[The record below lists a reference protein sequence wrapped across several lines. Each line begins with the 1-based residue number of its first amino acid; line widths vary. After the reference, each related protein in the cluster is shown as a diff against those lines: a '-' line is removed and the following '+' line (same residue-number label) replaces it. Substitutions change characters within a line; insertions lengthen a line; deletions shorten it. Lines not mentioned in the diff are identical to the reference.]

1 MDITSII
8 GQIFLPISLA
18 IIMFGMGLSLV
29 SDDFVRLFAYPKAVL
44 VGLCNQL
51 LFLPLIG
58 FAIVVLFDLNPTMAI
73 GVMILSLCPG
83 GPTSNLITQVSRGNI
98 GLSVTL
104 TALAS
109 LITVFTIPILLS
121 KAIAYFT
128 GDTDVVIQLPIL
140 ETMLQILVITVIP
153 ISIGMMI
160 RKRREAFALSMEK
173 PMRTASTVLFVIIFL
188 IIIIANKDNL
198 TQAMKEVG
206 LPTLLL
212 NLSTMGL
219 GFVSAK
225 LFGITGKS
233 QISITIE
240 SGIQNGTLAFV
251 IATTILNNFEMGLPT
266 GAYSIWMFITGGFL
280 MWRLGNKEEIELL
293 KTFH

>member
-1 MDITSII
+1 MDITTII
-8 GQIFLPISLA
+8 GQIFLPISLV

-29 SDDFVRLFAYPKAVL
+29 TGDFTRLFKYPKAVL

-58 FAIVVLFDLNPTMAI
+58 FAVVVLFGLKPSMAI
-73 GVMILSLCPG
+73 GIMIISICPG

-104 TALAS
+104 TALSS

-121 KAIAYFT
+121 KFIAYFS
-128 GDTDVVIQLPIL
+128 GDTDVVIQIPIL

-153 ISIGMMI
+153 VSIGMMI
-160 RKRREAFALSMEK
+160 RKRREAFALRMEK

-198 TQAMKEVG
+198 IQAMKEVG

-219 GFVSAK
+219 GYLSAK

-251 IATTILNNFEMGLPT
+251 IATTMLNNLEMGLPT
-266 GAYSIWMFITGGFL
+266 GAYSIWMFLTGGIL
-280 MWRLGNKEEIELL
+280 MWRLGSKEN
-293 KTFH
+293 

>member
-8 GQIFLPISLA
+8 GQILLPISLA

-29 SDDFVRLFAYPKAVL
+29 SGDFTRLFTYPKAVL

-51 LFLPLIG
+51 MFLPLIG
-58 FAIVVLFDLNPTMAI
+58 FTIVVLFGLKPSMAI
-73 GVMILSLCPG
+73 GVMIISICPG

-104 TALAS
+104 TALSS

-121 KAIAYFT
+121 KFIAYFS
-128 GDTDVVIQLPIL
+128 GDTDVVIQIPIL

-153 ISIGMMI
+153 VSIGMMI
-160 RKRREAFALSMEK
+160 RKRREAFALRMEK

-198 TQAMKEVG
+198 IQAIKEVG

-219 GFVSAK
+219 GYLSAK

-251 IATTILNNFEMGLPT
+251 IATTMLNNLEMGLPT
-266 GAYSIWMFITGGFL
+266 GAYSIWMFLTGGIL
-280 MWRLGNKEEIELL
+280 MWRLGSKEN
-293 KTFH
+293 

>member
-1 MDITSII
+1 MDITMII

-18 IIMFGMGLSLV
+18 IIMLGMGLSLV
-29 SDDFVRLFAYPKAVL
+29 TADFTRLLAYPKAVV

-73 GVMILSLCPG
+73 GVMILSVCPG
-83 GPTSNLITQVSRGNI
+83 GPTSNLITLVSRGNI

-109 LITVFTIPILLS
+109 LITVFTIPVLLS

-140 ETMLQILVITVIP
+140 ETMLQILMITVIP
-153 ISIGMMI
+153 ISIGMLI
-160 RKRREAFALSMEK
+160 RKRREAFALRMEK

-219 GFVSAK
+219 GYLSAK

-251 IATTILNNFEMGLPT
+251 IATTMLNNLEMGLPS

-280 MWRLGNKEEIELL
+280 MWRLGK
-293 KTFH
+293 KRD

>member
-8 GQIFLPISLA
+8 GQILLPISLA

-29 SDDFVRLFAYPKAVL
+29 SGDFTRLFNYPKAVL

-58 FAIVVLFDLNPTMAI
+58 FAIVVLFGLNPSMAI
-73 GVMILSLCPG
+73 GVMIISICPG

-104 TALAS
+104 TALSS

-121 KAIAYFT
+121 KFIAYFS
-128 GDTDVVIQLPIL
+128 GDTDVVIQIPIL

-153 ISIGMMI
+153 VSIGMMI
-160 RKRREAFALSMEK
+160 RKRREAFALRMEK

-198 TQAMKEVG
+198 IQAMKEVG

-219 GFVSAK
+219 GYLSAK

-251 IATTILNNFEMGLPT
+251 IATTMLNNLEMGLPT
-266 GAYSIWMFITGGFL
+266 GAYSIWMFLTSGIL
-280 MWRLGNKEEIELL
+280 MWRLGSKEN
-293 KTFH
+293 

>member
-1 MDITSII
+1 MDITPII
-8 GQIFLPISLA
+8 GQILLPISLA

-29 SDDFVRLFAYPKAVL
+29 SGDFTRLFTYPKAVL

-51 LFLPLIG
+51 LFLPLIA
-58 FAIVVLFDLNPTMAI
+58 FVIVVLFGLNPSMAI
-73 GVMILSLCPG
+73 GVMIISICPG

-104 TALAS
+104 TALSS

-121 KAIAYFT
+121 KFIAYFS
-128 GDTDVVIQLPIL
+128 GDTDVVIQIPIL

-153 ISIGMMI
+153 VSIGMMI
-160 RKRREAFALSMEK
+160 RKRREAFALHMEK

-198 TQAMKEVG
+198 IQAMKEVG

-219 GFVSAK
+219 GYLSAK

-251 IATTILNNFEMGLPT
+251 IATTMLNNLEMGLPT
-266 GAYSIWMFITGGFL
+266 GAYSIWMFLTGGIL
-280 MWRLGNKEEIELL
+280 MWRLGSKEN
-293 KTFH
+293 

>member
-18 IIMFGMGLSLV
+18 IIMFGMGLSLI

-58 FAIVVLFDLNPTMAI
+58 FAIIVLFDLNPTMAI

-83 GPTSNLITQVSRGNI
+83 GPTSNLISQVSRGNI

-280 MWRLGNKEEIELL
+280 MWRLGNKEV
-293 KTFH
+293 

>member
-8 GQIFLPISLA
+8 GQILLPISLA

-29 SDDFVRLFAYPKAVL
+29 SGDFTRLFTYPKAVL

-58 FAIVVLFDLNPTMAI
+58 FTIVVLFGLNPSMAI
-73 GVMILSLCPG
+73 GVMIISICPG

-104 TALAS
+104 TALSS

-121 KAIAYFT
+121 KFIAYFS
-128 GDTDVVIQLPIL
+128 GDTDVVIQIPIL

-153 ISIGMMI
+153 VSIGMMI
-160 RKRREAFALSMEK
+160 RKRREAFALRMEK
-173 PMRTASTVLFVIIFL
+173 PMRTASTVLFVIIFM

-198 TQAMKEVG
+198 IQAMKEVG

-212 NLSTMGL
+212 NVSTMGL
-219 GFVSAK
+219 GYLSAK

-251 IATTILNNFEMGLPT
+251 IATTMLNNLEMGLPT
-266 GAYSIWMFITGGFL
+266 GAYSIWMFLTGGIL
-280 MWRLGNKEEIELL
+280 MWRLGSKEN
-293 KTFH
+293 

>member
-1 MDITSII
+1 MDITPII
-8 GQIFLPISLA
+8 GQILLPISLA

-29 SDDFVRLFAYPKAVL
+29 SGDFTRLFTYPKAVL

-58 FAIVVLFDLNPTMAI
+58 FVIVVLFGLNPSMAI
-73 GVMILSLCPG
+73 GVMIISICPG

-109 LITVFTIPILLS
+109 LMTVFTIPILLS
-121 KAIAYFT
+121 KFIVYFS

-219 GFVSAK
+219 GYLSAK
-225 LFGITGKS
+225 LLGITGKS
-233 QISITIE
+233 QISIIIE

-266 GAYSIWMFITGGFL
+266 GAYSIWMFLTGGFL
-280 MWRLGNKEEIELL
+280 MWRLGNKGD
-293 KTFH
+293 

>member
-29 SDDFVRLFAYPKAVL
+29 TDDFVRLFAYPKAVL

-58 FAIVVLFDLNPTMAI
+58 FAIIVLFDLNPTMAI

-83 GPTSNLITQVSRGNI
+83 GPTSNLISQVSRGNI

-280 MWRLGNKEEIELL
+280 MWRLGNKEV
-293 KTFH
+293 